1 MRSAGPPRALLG
13 SPTAPKT
20 KREVWLAASKRFA
33 LLIVG
38 ACAATAVLSLL
49 VGAVLGA
56 RIERSLT
63 LGFYL
68 AGSFLILAG
77 FFVANRGPARV
88 KGDSDAVG
96 GIFMFFGTR
105 RIRWAN
111 LREQNET
118 INNSAVFVTLGF
130 ILIAVGFAFD
140 AKHSLT

>member
-1 MRSAGPPRALLG
+1 M
-13 SPTAPKT
+13 
-20 KREVWLAASKRFA
+20 WLAAGKRLA

-38 ACAATAVLSLL
+38 ACAATAVVSLL
-49 VGAVLGA
+49 VGALLGA

-68 AGSFLILAG
+68 VGCFLILAG

-96 GIFMFFGTR
+96 GVFMFFGTR

-118 INNSAVFVTLGF
+118 INSSAVFVTLGF

>member
-1 MRSAGPPRALLG
+1 MWLG
-13 SPTAPKT
+13 
-20 KREVWLAASKRFA
+20 AAKRFL

-38 ACAATAVLSLL
+38 ACAATAAVSLL
-49 VGAVLGA
+49 IGAVLGA
-56 RIERSLT
+56 RIERSLA

-68 AGSFLILAG
+68 TGCFLILAG

-96 GIFMFFGTR
+96 GVITFFGTR
-105 RIRWAN
+105 RIRWAS
-111 LREQNET
+111 LSEQNES